1 MLGQRIRRWPN
12 IEPTLGECAL
22 LAVHTIAAVPKG
34 THVTW
39 WRHVARD
46 G

>member
-1 MLGQRIRRWPN
+1 MLGQRLRRWPK
-12 IEPTLGECAL
+12 IEPTLGERPP
-22 LAVHTIAAVPKG
+22 LAVHIVASVPKG